1 MALLLRIMD
10 SRIRQYL
17 FGLVFFGFGVYEFK
31 KNDPLEASVYL
42 MAGLAFIFNNLVSEP
57 KLIAYKKTLV
67 TITWVLIVAASVI
80 FLYVLQ
86 FKFL

>member
-1 MALLLRIMD
+1 MD
-10 SRIRQYL
+10 SRMRQYL
-17 FGLVFFGFGVYEFK
+17 FGLIFFGFGIYEFR

-42 MAGLAFIFNNLVSEP
+42 IAGLAFVCNNLIYEP
-57 KLIAYKKTLV
+57 RLFNYKKILV
-67 TITWVLIVAASVI
+67 TITWILIIAAAII

>member
-1 MALLLRIMD
+1 MD

-17 FGLVFFGFGVYEFK
+17 FGLVFFGFGLYEFK

-42 MAGLAFIFNNLVSEP
+42 LAGLAFVFNNLISEP
-57 KLIAYKKTLV
+57 KLQNQRRLLV
-67 TITWVLIVAASVI
+67 IITWVLIIAASIV

>member
-1 MALLLRIMD
+1 MN

-17 FGLVFFGFGVYEFK
+17 FGLVFFGFGVYEFR

-42 MAGLAFIFNNLVSEP
+42 IAGLAFIFNNLVSEP
-57 KLIAYKKTLV
+57 KFYAYQKALV
-67 TITWVLIVAASVI
+67 TITWILIIAASIV

>member
-1 MALLLRIMD
+1 MD

-42 MAGLAFIFNNLVSEP
+42 LAGLAFIFNNLVSEP
-57 KLIAYKKTLV
+57 KLHAHKRLLV
-67 TITWVLIVAASVI
+67 VVTWILIIAASIV

>member
-1 MALLLRIMD
+1 MD

-17 FGLVFFGFGVYEFK
+17 FGLIFFGFGVYEFK

-42 MAGLAFIFNNLVSEP
+42 LAGLAFIFNNLISEP
-57 KLIAYKKTLV
+57 KLVDYRKLLV
-67 TITWVLIVAASVI
+67 TITWILIIAASIV
-80 FLYVLQ
+80 FLYILQ

>member
-1 MALLLRIMD
+1 MD

-17 FGLVFFGFGVYEFK
+17 FGLVFFGFGLYEFK

-42 MAGLAFIFNNLVSEP
+42 LAGGAFIFNNLVSEP
-57 KLIAYKKTLV
+57 KLQAYKKSLV
-67 TITWVLIVAASVI
+67 VITWTLIIAASIV

>member
-1 MALLLRIMD
+1 MD
-10 SRIRQYL
+10 SRLRQYL

-42 MAGLAFIFNNLVSEP
+42 TAGLAFIFNNLVGEP
-57 KLIAYKKTLV
+57 RLAQYKRLLV
-67 TITWVLIVAASVI
+67 IITWILIVAAGVI

>member
-1 MALLLRIMD
+1 MD

-17 FGLVFFGFGVYEFK
+17 FGLVFFGFGVYEFR
-31 KNDPLEASVYL
+31 KNDPMEASVYL
-42 MAGLAFIFNNLVSEP
+42 LAGLAFIFNNLISEP
-57 KLIAYKKTLV
+57 KLQAYKRTLV
-67 TITWVLIVAASVI
+67 AITWTLIIAASLV

>member
-1 MALLLRIMD
+1 MD

-17 FGLVFFGFGVYEFK
+17 FGLIFFGFGVYEFK

-42 MAGLAFIFNNLVSEP
+42 LAGLAFIFNNLISEP
-57 KLIAYKKTLV
+57 KLSGYRKFLV
-67 TITWVLIVAASVI
+67 TITWILIIAASIV
-80 FLYVLQ
+80 FLYILQ

>member
-1 MALLLRIMD
+1 MD

-17 FGLVFFGFGVYEFK
+17 FGLVFFGFGVYEFR

-42 MAGLAFIFNNLVSEP
+42 IAGLAFIFNNLVSEP
-57 KLIAYKKTLV
+57 RLLAYKKTLV
-67 TITWVLIVAASVI
+67 AITWILIIAASII

>member
-1 MALLLRIMD
+1 MD

-31 KNDPLEASVYL
+31 KNDPMEASVYL
-42 MAGLAFIFNNLVSEP
+42 LAGLAFIFNNLVSEP
-57 KLIAYKKTLV
+57 RFQSHRKLLV
-67 TITWVLIVAASVI
+67 TVTWILIIAASVV

>member
-1 MALLLRIMD
+1 MD

-17 FGLVFFGFGVYEFK
+17 FGLVFFGFGVYEFMK
-31 KNDPLEASVYL
+31 DDPLEASVYL
-42 MAGLAFIFNNLVSEP
+42 TAGLAFIANNLVSEP
-57 KLIAYKKTLV
+57 RLFAYKKILV
-67 TITWVLIVAASVI
+67 AITWALIIAASII

>member
-1 MALLLRIMD
+1 MD

-31 KNDPLEASVYL
+31 KDDPLEASVYL
-42 MAGLAFIFNNLVSEP
+42 LAGMAFIFNNLVSEP
-57 KLIAYKKTLV
+57 RLQAHRKLLV
-67 TITWVLIVAASVI
+67 TVTWILIIAASIV

>member
-1 MALLLRIMD
+1 MD

-42 MAGLAFIFNNLVSEP
+42 AAGLAFIFNNLVNEP
-57 KLIAYKKTLV
+57 RLFNYKRTLV
-67 TITWVLIVAASVI
+67 IITWILIVVAAVI

>member
-1 MALLLRIMD
+1 MD

-17 FGLVFFGFGVYEFK
+17 FGLVFFGFGMYEFK

-42 MAGLAFIFNNLVSEP
+42 LAGLAFIFNNLISEP
-57 KLIAYKKTLV
+57 KLFGYRTLLV
-67 TITWVLIVAASVI
+67 TITWILIIAASIV
-80 FLYVLQ
+80 FLYILQ

>member
-1 MALLLRIMD
+1 MD

-17 FGLVFFGFGVYEFK
+17 FGLVFFGFGLYEFK

-42 MAGLAFIFNNLVSEP
+42 LAGLAFIFNNLVSEP
-57 KLIAYKKTLV
+57 KLLAYKKSLV
-67 TITWVLIVAASVI
+67 VITWTLIIAASVV

>member
-1 MALLLRIMD
+1 MD
-10 SRIRQYL
+10 SRLRQYL

-42 MAGLAFIFNNLVSEP
+42 TAGLAFIFNNLIGEP
-57 KLIAYKKTLV
+57 KLIAYRKPL
-67 TITWVLIVAASVI
+67 TITTWALIIAASII

>member
-1 MALLLRIMD
+1 MD

-42 MAGLAFIFNNLVSEP
+42 TAGLAFIFNNLVGEP
-57 KLIAYKKTLV
+57 KLAAYRKPLIIT
-67 TITWVLIVAASVI
+67 TWVLIIAASII

>member
-1 MALLLRIMD
+1 MD
-10 SRIRQYL
+10 SHLRQYL
-17 FGLVFFGFGVYEFK
+17 FGLIFFGFGIYEFM

-42 MAGLAFIFNNLVSEP
+42 IAGLAFIFNNLVSEP
-57 KLIAYKKTLV
+57 RFFNYRKTLV
-67 TITWVLIVAASVI
+67 TITWVLIIAASII

>member
-1 MALLLRIMD
+1 MNSHL
-10 SRIRQYL
+10 RQYL

-42 MAGLAFIFNNLVSEP
+42 IAGLAFIFNNLVSEP
-57 KLIAYKKTLV
+57 KFHAHRKTLV
-67 TITWVLIVAASVI
+67 AITWILIIAASIV

>member
-1 MALLLRIMD
+1 MD

-17 FGLVFFGFGVYEFK
+17 FGLVFFGFGIYEFMK
-31 KNDPLEASVYL
+31 DDPIEASVYL
-42 MAGLAFIFNNLVSEP
+42 SAGLAFIFNNLVSEP
-57 KLIAYKKTLV
+57 SLQNFRKLLV
-67 TITWVLIVAASVI
+67 AITWLLIIAAAII

>member
-1 MALLLRIMD
+1 MD
-10 SRIRQYL
+10 SRMRQYL
-17 FGLVFFGFGVYEFK
+17 FGLIFFGFGVYEFK

-42 MAGLAFIFNNLVSEP
+42 TAGLAFIFNNLVSEP
-57 KLIAYKKTLV
+57 RLYNYKRTLV
-67 TITWVLIVAASVI
+67 IITWILIIAASVI